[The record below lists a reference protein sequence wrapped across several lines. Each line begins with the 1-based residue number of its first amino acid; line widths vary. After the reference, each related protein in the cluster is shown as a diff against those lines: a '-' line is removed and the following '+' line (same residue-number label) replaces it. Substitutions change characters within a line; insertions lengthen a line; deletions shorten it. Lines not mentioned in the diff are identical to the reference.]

1 MTVIKR
7 PLQKPL
13 RPPPPQ
19 RRLPPLL
26 QAAAPDEVLL
36 RAAVADNRKRGIRI
50 SGAYKSL
57 KPRHWKPFEKRTEY
71 KQIMNKLPKFFCE
84 NCGKEVKRNTKVCPY
99 CGKFFAS
106 VKCPACNYLGG
117 TDEFVSG
124 CPACGYAVH
133 SNTEKNTKRYRN
145 DKIKETSV
153 KYKENRYD
161 DPLPWWVYS
170 LVLGIAAALI
180 IATVLR

>member
-1 MTVIKR
+1 MTVIRR

-50 SGAYKSL
+50 SGAYKSQ
-57 KPRHWKPFEKRTEY
+57 KPRRRKPFEKRTEY

-106 VKCPACNYLGG
+106 VK
-117 TDEFVSG
+117 